1 MVQDATAR
9 QAHSALGVATRLHG
23 AHSPEAF
30 AARRA
35 YRTIRL
41 AIQIGAVRDE
51 INGFTPDER
60 ALILAAIDGHEETRN
75 E

>member
-51 INGFTPDER
+51 INGFNADER
-60 ALILAAIDGHEETRN
+60 GILLTAIDGHEEIPN